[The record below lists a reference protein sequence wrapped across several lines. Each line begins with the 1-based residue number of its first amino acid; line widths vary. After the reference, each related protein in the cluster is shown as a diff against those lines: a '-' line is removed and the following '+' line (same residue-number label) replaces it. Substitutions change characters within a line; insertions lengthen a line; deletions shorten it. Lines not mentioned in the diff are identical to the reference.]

1 MSKKFSKNIR
11 KAEKVIEKIIGGGSY
26 VDYEY
31 DYSEPNYCVWSAIQ
45 PETSDILTGSYNF
58 NNKGIVTSHSYTV
71 RTSSTPDL
79 FVTTELTGGKKSFKK
94 NAKAHNKAYE
104 LGYVSDIV
112 GSYLES
118 SDAQPLANFF
128 DTLPGADDFF
138 NSSTAVAVG
147 EDAWGYA

>member
-1 MSKKFSKNIR
+1 MNTTIPSPVFC
-11 KAEKVIEKIIGGGSY
+11 A
-26 VDYEY
+26 
-31 DYSEPNYCVWSAIQ
+31 WSAIY
-45 PETSDILTGSYNF
+45 PETSDILTGTYDF

-71 RTSSTPDL
+71 RTSLTPDL
-79 FVTTELTGGKKSFKK
+79 FVATELTGGKKSFKK

-104 LGYVSDIV
+104 LGYVSDII
-112 GSYLES
+112 GLYLES